1 MFNNKNLRMNQEIG
15 FTSDHSGQTDKLE
28 TSELSFASIKKKDL
42 ELINLWKEK
51 VDFREIIYII

>member
-1 MFNNKNLRMNQEIG
+1 MNQEIG

-51 VDFREIIYII
+51 VNFREIIYII